1 MELVSKIITEGQLKE
16 DFESLENPKKGDFVL
31 LQLDPK
37 GQAHDTI
44 YIANPLIK
52 NIEYVGEEGQLGKKT
67 VNLKSAQLSLRV
79 QLEPPAKEIYIRL
92 FSDQPDSEDNFL
104 IHHNLFTK

>member
-16 DFESLENPKKGDFVL
+16 DFESLENPKKGDIALV
-31 LQLDPK
+31 QLDPK
-37 GQAHDTI
+37 GQAFDTI

-67 VNLKSAQLSLRV
+67 VNLESAQLSLRI
-79 QLEPPAKEIYIRL
+79 QISPYAKEIYIRL
-92 FSDQPDSEDNFL
+92 FKDQPDAEDQSL
-104 IHHNLFTK
+104 INHKIY